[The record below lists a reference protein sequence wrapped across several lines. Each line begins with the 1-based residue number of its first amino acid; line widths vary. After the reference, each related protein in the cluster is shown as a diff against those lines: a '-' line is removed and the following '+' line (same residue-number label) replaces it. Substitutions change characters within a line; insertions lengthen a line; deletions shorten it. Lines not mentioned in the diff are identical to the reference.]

1 MDIEKKDLFITALAD
16 NPHIG
21 ICIVD
26 RNGIAILRGRINEEM
41 TGIKNSEVIG
51 KHYSVM
57 PHCGELLGVLRDGV
71 PQLNHPFKAVNGR
84 HAIVHRIPLKTGDEI
99 IGAISIISMKDVQE
113 IQDLLDKYDM
123 LRSRLKY
130 YDKELRQLRTAKY
143 TFDNIIGISDIAVAN
158 KKMADNYAIGNSP
171 VLITGETGTGKELYA
186 HAIHLAS
193 KRKAGPFIR
202 INCAAIPAD
211 LLESELFGYEEGA
224 FTGAQKGTRKGKFEL
239 AAHGTI
245 FLDEISSLDM
255 VMQPKLLTV
264 LQNKEIER
272 IGGTQVIRLD
282 FRVISA
288 SNKDLKEMIKAGSFR
303 SDLYYRLSVLN
314 LTLGP
319 LRDKKED
326 IEPLAKHF
334 LEALNQE
341 YGFYV
346 SEIDPEV
353 LTVFSNWDWPGNIR
367 ELRNVMERAIQ
378 MSDKRCIR
386 VNDLPDYLVD
396 AVKLKPM
403 HEHSDSRV
411 NIVKISK
418 DGVERKMIESML
430 NSNKWNKSK
439 TAKKLGISRSLLYS
453 LIQKYDLRQ

>member
-1 MDIEKKDLFITALAD
+1 MDIEKKDRFITALAD

-26 RNGIAILRGRINEEM
+26 KNGITMLRGRINEEM
-41 TGIKNSEVIG
+41 TGIRNSEVIG

-57 PHCGELLGVLRDGV
+57 PHSGELLEVLRDGV
-71 PQLNHPFKAVNGR
+71 PQLNRPFKSINGR
-84 HAIVHRIPLKTGDEI
+84 HAIVHRIPLKTDDEI

-113 IQDLLDKYDM
+113 FQDLLDKYDL
-123 LRSRLKY
+123 LRNRLKY
-130 YDKELRQLRTAKY
+130 YDKELQQLRTAKY
-143 TFDNIIGISDIAVAN
+143 TFDHIIGISDSVAAN
-158 KKMADNYAIGNSP
+158 NKMARNYAKGNSP

-186 HAIHLAS
+186 HAIHSAS
-193 KRKAGPFIR
+193 KRKDGPFIR

-224 FTGAQKGTRKGKFEL
+224 FTGAKKGTRKGKFEL
-239 AAHGTI
+239 ATHGTI

-255 VMQPKLLTV
+255 AMQPKLLTV

-272 IGGTQVIRLD
+272 VGGTQVIKLD

-288 SNKDLKEMIKAGSFR
+288 TNKDLKDMIKAGTFR

-319 LRDKKED
+319 LRNKTED
-326 IEPLAKHF
+326 IEPLARHF
-334 LEALNQE
+334 LETFNQE

-353 LTVFSNWDWPGNIR
+353 LTVFSNWEWPGNIR

-378 MSDKRCIR
+378 MSDKHCIR

-403 HEHSDSRV
+403 HAHSDSRL
-411 NIVKISK
+411 NIIKMSK

-430 NSNKWNKSK
+430 QSNNWNKSK

-453 LIQKYDLRQ
+453 LINKYDLKR